1 MKKEVKSFQAETKQL
16 LDLMI
21 HSIYIHKEIFL
32 RELISNASDAI
43 DKLKFKSLTQPEIL
57 DKNEEFEI
65 FIKVDENERT
75 ISVTDNGIGMTYDD
89 VVQNIGTIA
98 QSGSKAFIKNI
109 QNSENTAN
117 LELIGQF
124 GVGFYSVFM
133 VADEVTIL
141 TKNYASDK
149 GVKWISKGDG
159 TYEIEE
165 TEKTKRGTE
174 IILKLKE
181 KEENDET
188 WQDFLN
194 EYTLQNII
202 KKYSNFIR
210 FSIKMEIEKTEYPKD
225 ENGNPDYEK
234 EPIKHKEIEV
244 INATK
249 PLWLRDKKEIKE
261 EEYNDFYKQEFHDF
275 FDLLSTIHTKAE
287 GTLEYTS
294 LLFIPKKAPFDFYS
308 QSFKKGI
315 KLYSKNVFIMDKC
328 EEILPEYFKFVKGL
342 VDSSEFSLNVSR
354 EVLQHNTVIKVVSK
368 NLEKKIIEEL
378 KYILEN
384 DREKYTEFF
393 KEFGKILKQGIY
405 SDYTAK
411 EKLQDLLVFESSD
424 TTKSM
429 TTLNEYVLRMKEGQD
444 KIYYAVGKNK
454 ETIEKLPQMEI
465 LKDKGF
471 EVLYFIDKIDEFITQ
486 NLSEYKEKKLQSISK
501 SDFSV
506 DKEKDAEVKTKQ
518 EENKDLL
525 TVIKEALKE
534 KITDV
539 KLSNKLKSS
548 AVCIVSGDKGIS
560 INMEKVLKDYE
571 SFSQKADKIL
581 EINPNHR
588 IFEVM
593 KKIHTESPSSEKL
606 KTYSELLY
614 NQALIIE
621 GLPVEDPIAF
631 SNSICDLMTEKI

>member
-109 QNSENTAN
+109 QNSENNAN

-133 VADEVTIL
+133 VADEVIIL
-141 TKNYASDK
+141 TKNYSSDK
-149 GVKWISKGDG
+149 GVKWVSKGDG

-165 TEKTKRGTE
+165 IEKTKRGTE

-181 KEENDET
+181 KDENDET

-225 ENGNPDYEK
+225 ENGKPDYEK
-234 EPIKHKEIEV
+234 EPNKHKEIEI

-261 EEYNDFYKQEFHDF
+261 EEYNDFYKQEFRDF
-275 FDLLSTIHTKAE
+275 FDLLSTIHTKA
-287 GTLEYTS
+287 
-294 LLFIPKKAPFDFYS
+294 F
-308 QSFKKGI
+308 
-315 KLYSKNVFIMDKC
+315 
-328 EEILPEYFKFVKGL
+328 L
-342 VDSSEFSLNVSR
+342 V
-354 EVLQHNTVIKVVSK
+354 
-368 NLEKKIIEEL
+368 
-378 KYILEN
+378 
-384 DREKYTEFF
+384 
-393 KEFGKILKQGIY
+393 
-405 SDYTAK
+405 
-411 EKLQDLLVFESSD
+411 
-424 TTKSM
+424 
-429 TTLNEYVLRMKEGQD
+429 
-444 KIYYAVGKNK
+444 
-454 ETIEKLPQMEI
+454 
-465 LKDKGF
+465 
-471 EVLYFIDKIDEFITQ
+471 
-486 NLSEYKEKKLQSISK
+486 
-501 SDFSV
+501 
-506 DKEKDAEVKTKQ
+506 
-518 EENKDLL
+518 
-525 TVIKEALKE
+525 
-534 KITDV
+534 
-539 KLSNKLKSS
+539 
-548 AVCIVSGDKGIS
+548 
-560 INMEKVLKDYE
+560 
-571 SFSQKADKIL
+571 
-581 EINPNHR
+581 
-588 IFEVM
+588 
-593 KKIHTESPSSEKL
+593 
-606 KTYSELLY
+606 
-614 NQALIIE
+614 
-621 GLPVEDPIAF
+621 
-631 SNSICDLMTEKI
+631 